1 MLLSHRFR
9 FLFVHIA
16 KTGGTSIRAA
26 LKPYIWRDPWFMPM
40 FFLSRLSHLSGH
52 KLCCK
57 LPRHAKAI
65 CAYEILPREFY
76 DSLFKFVFV
85 RNPWDLQVSSYHHLK
100 RERPYLLEGKA
111 DFASFLRYKLDPHRP
126 RQYHLDIA
134 SEVQSHYILNM
145 KGEVIVDFI
154 GRYENLAEDFA
165 FVCQKVNLPH
175 LKLPEKRKAKTRQ
188 DYRQYYTDDL
198 AELVAK
204 HYVEDIVRFAYH
216 F

>member
-26 LKPYIWRDPWFMPM
+26 LKPYLWRDPWFVPM

-52 KLCCK
+52 QLCCK

-65 CAYEILPREFY
+65 CAYEMLPREFY

-100 RERPYLLEGKA
+100 RERPYFLEGKN
-111 DFASFLRYKLDPHRP
+111 DFESFLRYKFDPNRP
-126 RQYHLDIA
+126 FQYHLDIA
-134 SEVQSHYILNM
+134 SALQSDYILNM
-145 KGEVIVDFI
+145 QGQVIVDFI
-154 GRYENLAEDFA
+154 GRYETLEEDFA
-165 FVCQKVNLPH
+165 LVCQTLKIPA
-175 LKLPEKRKAKTRQ
+175 LKLPEKRKAQARK
-188 DYRQYYTDDL
+188 DYRHYYNDDL
-198 AELVAK
+198 AELVRV
-204 HYVEDIVRFAYH
+204 HYAEDISRFDYH